1 MPQPGYD
8 VFFKKK
14 TQIPFSTSCPNLYR
28 QVFYRSKKIVPT
40 SKTQVY
46 LLVSSASAT
55 YFGAKQIECFT
66 IFRGNVAGYATG
78 RKKKTGNSE
87 HKKQQNNSFQYDK
100 N

>member
-1 MPQPGYD
+1 MPLPGYD

-14 TQIPFSTSCPNLYR
+14 RKFPFQQAVQIYIVKF
-28 QVFYRSKKIVPT
+28 FIGKKIVPT

-55 YFGAKQIECFT
+55 YFGAKHIECVT

-87 HKKQQNNSFQYDK
+87 HKKQRNNSFQYDK